1 MLLRNIINKLYE
13 IICMSFNMYLKSKNA
28 NTNSEKLVFLQTDK
42 IDEKTKFS
50 RNNCEKK
57 RLIFYVLLNKWFK
70 AYIFNDTSLFTGTKH
85 RL

>member
-1 MLLRNIINKLYE
+1 MN
-13 IICMSFNMYLKSKNA
+13 LKSKNA
-28 NTNSEKLVFLQTDK
+28 NSNSEKLVFLQTDK

-70 AYIFNDTSLFTGTKH
+70 AYIFNDMNFI
-85 RL
+85 